1 MGYGLA
7 HGSKSIIQ
15 TLGQKFFQHIIMSS
29 FMQIHESGN
38 IGCDL
43 YYGICG
49 RKKHFFNLDIHED
62 KTLGTCFVSI
72 WIW

>member
-15 TLGQKFFQHIIMSS
+15 TLGEKFFQHIIMSS

-43 YYGICG
+43 YYVICG
-49 RKKHFFNLDIHED
+49 RKKKNLNLDIHED
-62 KTLGTCFVSI
+62 KTLGTCFVGI